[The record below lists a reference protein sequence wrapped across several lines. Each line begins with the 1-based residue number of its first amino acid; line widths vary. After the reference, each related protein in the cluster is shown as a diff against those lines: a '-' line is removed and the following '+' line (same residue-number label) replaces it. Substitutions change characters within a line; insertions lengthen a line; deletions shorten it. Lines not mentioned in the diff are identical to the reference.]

1 MSSMKAKLITYSTNN
16 LNPTQRS
23 ILSKRINGYLDK
35 SNRSQYKYEREGI
48 ISKIN
53 HIKVTH
59 KTFIIRKKDFQLIN
73 KEIKKYGAKVSSW
86 DIDIKEI

>member
-1 MSSMKAKLITYSTNN
+1 MKAKLITYSTDN
-16 LNPTQRS
+16 LNSTQRS

-35 SNRSQYKYEREGI
+35 SNRSQYKYKREGI

-59 KTFIIRKKDFQLIN
+59 KTFIIREKDFKLIN
-73 KEIKKYGAKVSSW
+73 KEIQKYGAKVNSW
-86 DIDIKEI
+86 DIYIKEI